1 MERGTSGVAIAVLSP
16 RQGLDRTERR
26 GDARREAH
34 ATPPFA
40 LRFQQIARI
49 TASCHPLP
57 RHAQPH
63 LPTNAAR
70 PRPAARTPSI
80 PRPGTERGN
89 LHAATWR
96 NHSGTTR
103 SSRGLARPRGHP
115 LSTLARVQK
124 GGTSMPPHGGA
135 TCSGTTRSLHGLA
148 RPRRHRLFTLAR
160 VPRGGTPMPPHEG
173 TIHCPVCVY
182 RYHTNHTRATAAR
195 PRPVVRLP
203 PPPMKD
209 GTQNDL
215 ARSYCEPRTCPT
227 PPFLSERYP
236 TRQTRPDPTRLPYPP
251 SVQTSS
257 SRRNILSAG
266 VLTFGDDFFFFLS
279 FFLELR
285 FFFLFFYRR
294 PPHMSTS
301 PAQPK

>member
-1 MERGTSGVAIAVLSP
+1 
-16 RQGLDRTERR
+16 
-26 GDARREAH
+26 
-34 ATPPFA
+34 
-40 LRFQQIARI
+40 
-49 TASCHPLP
+49 
-57 RHAQPH
+57 
-63 LPTNAAR
+63 
-70 PRPAARTPSI
+70 
-80 PRPGTERGN
+80 
-89 LHAATWR
+89 
-96 NHSGTTR
+96 
-103 SSRGLARPRGHP
+103 
-115 LSTLARVQK
+115 
-124 GGTSMPPHGGA
+124 
-135 TCSGTTRSLHGLA
+135 
-148 RPRRHRLFTLAR
+148 
-160 VPRGGTPMPPHEG
+160 MPPHEG

-182 RYHTNHTRATAAR
+182 RYHTNRTRATAAR

-285 FFFLFFYRR
+285 FFFLFFLPPP
-294 PPHMSTS
+294 PPHVNVARTTKIERSGRLKWPWLTS
-301 PAQPK
+301 LIPISPRTGTTP